1 MPGASW
7 KTIHHSLVQKIELC
21 ASTQNPMAA
30 TVAENQWMVLE
41 NSEANQSPE
50 QA

>member
-1 MPGASW
+1 MPGASR
-7 KTIHHSLVQKIELC
+7 KTIHHSLVQKIGPC

-30 TVAENQWMVLE
+30 TVAENQWTVLE
-41 NSEANQSPE
+41 NSEANQGPV